1 MTESACK
8 DSIFFVYTQKKEP
21 KTSFEL
27 FSMIWLVAN
36 YSAAS
41 WRFLATSAALALL
54 VSTS

>member
-36 YSAAS
+36 YSA
-41 WRFLATSAALALL
+41 TSA
-54 VSTS
+54 STAAAS